1 MKSINIIGGNTLC
14 GAVTVQGS
22 KNAALPLLAAT
33 VMIKGVSVI
42 HNCPRITDIFY
53 MIKMLQSIGCKV
65 DFTGNCLKVDATD
78 ITDTVLPEE
87 YAKLMRSSFIFV
99 GAMLARK
106 QEVSIHY
113 PGGCVIGERPIDIHL
128 NALSKIGAEFVE
140 KDETIYAKAG
150 KLTGGEILL
159 PFPSVGATQNIVMAS
174 VLAEGNTIVK
184 GAAKEP
190 EVTELCSFLVK
201 AGAKIHG
208 IGTEIIK
215 IEGVSSLKEV
225 EYQVV
230 SDRIVAGT
238 YLLAATATRGA
249 VFLENAPVAHMK
261 SFLLMLQNI
270 GAKVHSEEHNIF
282 INAEG
287 ANKSVPYMETE
298 VYPGFPTD
306 LQSPLMA
313 VLTRAAGISVIKE
326 NIFENRFRISGELNR
341 MGAKIF
347 VKDKYALI
355 YGVEKLKGMEV
366 TAEELRG
373 GAALIIA
380 GLMAEGSTKV
390 AGLSYIERGYE
401 DIVRDLKCLGAKIEK
416 G

>member
-14 GAVTVQGS
+14 GEVSIQGS

-33 VMIKGVSVI
+33 VLIKGVSVI
-42 HNCPRITDIFY
+42 HNCPRITDIFH
-53 MIKMLQSIGCKV
+53 MIKILESIGCKV
-65 DFTGNCLKVDATD
+65 LFTGNCLKVDATD
-78 ITDTVLPEE
+78 ITNTALPEE
-87 YAKLMRSSFIFV
+87 YAKLMRSSFIFA
-99 GAMLARK
+99 GALLARK
-106 QEVSIHY
+106 KEVSIHY
-113 PGGCVIGERPIDIHL
+113 PGGCVIGKRPIDIHL
-128 NALSKIGAEFVE
+128 DAFSKMGAQFVE
-140 KDETIYAKAG
+140 KNETIYANAK
-150 KLTGGEILL
+150 KLTGEEILL
-159 PFPSVGATQNIVMAS
+159 SFPSVGATQNIVMAS
-174 VLAEGNTIVK
+174 VLAEGNTIIR

-201 AGAKIHG
+201 AGAKIQG
-208 IGTEIIK
+208 IGTEILK
-215 IEGVSSLKEV
+215 IEGVPCLQEV
-225 EYQVV
+225 EYKVV
-230 SDRIVAGT
+230 PDRIVAGT
-238 YLLAATATRGA
+238 YLLAAVATKGA
-249 VFLENAPVAHMK
+249 VFLENAPVDHMN
-261 SFLLMLQNI
+261 SLLLMLKNI
-270 GAKVHSEEHNIF
+270 GAKIHLEGNNIF
-282 INAEG
+282 INGEG
-287 ANKSVPYMETE
+287 ANKSVPYLETE
-298 VYPGFPTD
+298 VYPGYPTD

-313 VLTRAAGISVIKE
+313 VLSRAEGISVIRE
-326 NIFENRFRISGELNR
+326 NIFENRFRISGQLNR

-347 VKDKYALI
+347 VKDNHALI